1 MERTADV
8 FIVTRRSWQTASIT
22 RVLVLRQEE
31 VRRAPAPSQ
40 GQDDEAVI
48 LDKGAR
54 SRIEKILY
62 QEYLEEPE
70 TQERVQEVWERA
82 VRLATERKAAGQ
94 RASAHDL
101 FERSMRS
108 YWKTTVFHRYGGDVW
123 LQTLIATGRV
133 HAVSV
138 GIVNEIYAQRMR
150 DAGRE
155 PVSDPASAAPQSEGR
170 ALASS
175 QGHVVVGV
183 QHMKKHTGQLRD
195 AARHADK
202 KKKWHDENW
211 WAAHGR
217 GLSTRAAEWWRW
229 ESAQLQEE
237 ADRQWAVANE
247 ESDKAGT
254 PYKGRD
260 GGAREKLV
268 DSYGPHAYLIRVLV
282 AQTSV
287 TRALYGVLYDVG
299 LRV

>member
-1 MERTADV
+1 MVERKGDV
-8 FIVTRRSWQTASIT
+8 FLVTRRSWQSNNIT
-22 RVLVLRQEE
+22 HVLALRQAE

-54 SRIEKILY
+54 FRVEKILY

-70 TQERVQEVWERA
+70 TRERVQLVWERA
-82 VRLATERKAAGQ
+82 VRLANERKAAGQ
-94 RASAHDL
+94 RASAQEMFD
-101 FERSMRS
+101 RSMRS
-108 YWKTTVFHRYGGDVW
+108 YWKTTVFHRFGGEVW
-123 LQTLIATGRV
+123 LHTLIATGRV

-150 DAGRE
+150 DEAGRD
-155 PVSDPASAAPQSEGR
+155 PVSDPALVPPLSEGR

-175 QGHVVVGV
+175 QGHEVVGV
-183 QHMKKHTGQLRD
+183 QHTKKYTGQLRD

-202 KKKWHDENW
+202 KWKWHDEKW

-217 GLSTRAAEWWRW
+217 GLSPRSAEWWRRK
-229 ESAQLQEE
+229 SAQLQEE
-237 ADRQWAVANE
+237 ADRQWAVATE
-247 ESDKAGT
+247 ESDKAGA

-268 DSYGPHAYLIRVLV
+268 DSYPQAYLIRC
-282 AQTSV
+282 SCGC
-287 TRALYGVLYDVG
+287 Y
-299 LRV
+299 